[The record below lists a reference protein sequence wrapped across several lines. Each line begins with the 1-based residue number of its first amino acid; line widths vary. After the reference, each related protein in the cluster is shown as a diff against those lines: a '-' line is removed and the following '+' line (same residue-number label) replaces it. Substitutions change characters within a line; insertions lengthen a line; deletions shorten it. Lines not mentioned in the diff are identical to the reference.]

1 MRSIAVASLGAAVVA
16 ALLAVSAGAHAVAA
30 RPQVTLVA
38 NAHSFTTTGLA
49 GLHAGYVD
57 VTVRDASALT
67 HGAGLI
73 RLDDKGMTPARAAKV
88 IAGDNLP
95 KHLGFTLFGGI
106 AQLSKGQ
113 SWHGTFH
120 LTPGRYVFFDDGDN
134 GKGMLAPFTVG
145 AATTATIAPHVV
157 GTVELRDFAFVWHLP
172 KNWNGDGLL
181 RVPNRGGEIH
191 ELTFIKMHDKAEA
204 AKWTKILA
212 KGYPQGPPP
221 KGDTIVYAA
230 GGQSPGQTSWVQVHL
245 ARGIYL
251 AVCLFPDP
259 KTHKPHTAL
268 GMLSTITVR

>member
-1 MRSIAVASLGAAVVA
+1 MRFIAVASLGAAVVA
-16 ALLAVSAGAHAVAA
+16 ALLAVPAGAQRVAA
-30 RPQVTLVA
+30 RPQVTVVA
-38 NAHSFTTTGLA
+38 NSHSFTTAGLS

-73 RLDDKGMTPARAAKV
+73 RLDDMNMTAARAAKI

-120 LTPGRYVFFDDGDN
+120 LTAGRYVFFDDGDN
-134 GKGMLAPFTVG
+134 GKGMVAPFTVG
-145 AATTATIAPHVV
+145 AATSTTSAPRSV

-172 KNWNGDGLL
+172 RNWNGQGML
-181 RVPNRGGEIH
+181 RVPNRGHEIH

-204 AKWTKILA
+204 AKWSAVLA

-221 KGDTIVYAA
+221 KGDTITFAA

-245 ARGIYL
+245 VPGIYL